1 MRVHVRT
8 LLQPIA
14 IAIVLALLLRMAVQI
29 YAVPSESMKSTLHSG
44 DRIIAMRYFR
54 GEPEAGH
61 VIVFSSPADRNE
73 MLVKRVVAVPGDLVD
88 ARLGRLRIGG
98 RTVIEPYV
106 AEPAAT
112 GEIPAMIVPA
122 DSYFVL
128 GDNRRDSR
136 DSRTFGVVPRSAI
149 AGRARLI
156 LWSSARAGEEPGS
169 TGDSRLFKWIE

>member
-14 IAIVLALLLRMAVQI
+14 IAVVLALLLRTAMQI
-29 YAVPSESMKSTLHSG
+29 YAVPTESMAPALRAG
-44 DRIIAMRYFR
+44 DRIVATRYFR
-54 GEPEAGH
+54 ERPAAGD
-61 VIVFSSPADRNE
+61 VIVFASPDGGDV

-88 ARLGRLRIGG
+88 SRLGRLRVGG
-98 RTVIEPYV
+98 HTVIEPY
-106 AEPAAT
+106 ASEPAAT
-112 GEIPAMIVPA
+112 GEIAAMIVPA

-136 DSRTFGVVPRSAI
+136 DSRTFGVVPRRAI

-156 LWSSARAGEEPGS
+156 LWSSRAAEAQRDARRG
-169 TGDSRLFKWIE
+169 TRLFKWIE